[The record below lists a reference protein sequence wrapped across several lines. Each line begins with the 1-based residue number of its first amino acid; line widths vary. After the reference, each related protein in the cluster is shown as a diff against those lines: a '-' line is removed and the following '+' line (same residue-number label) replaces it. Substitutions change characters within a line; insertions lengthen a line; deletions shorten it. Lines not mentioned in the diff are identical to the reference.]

1 MQQYLDSIKLSLET
15 NNYFSA
21 IAIAL
26 TLPDICASIEAEDNK
41 TSRDKYCRWFNKYLV
56 DKYTIFST
64 DRNIVVFSAKECYAT
79 RCSFLHQG
87 THITEHQDI
96 ISKEKNA
103 VKSVNFMNDT
113 IFKGYIRL
121 GDEITIDVK
130 SFCQN
135 MIIAVEQWI
144 LETRDND
151 SISKKI
157 SFLPLVY
164 TNTEE
169 LPFVKVPNSE

>member
-1 MQQYLDSIKLSLET
+1 MQQYLDSIKLSIET
-15 NNYFSA
+15 NNYFGA
-21 IAIAL
+21 IALAL
-26 TLPDICASIEAEDNK
+26 TLPDICASIEAQNNK
-41 TSRDKYCRWFNKYLV
+41 TNQHKYCRWFDKYLLN
-56 DKYTIFST
+56 KYTIFST
-64 DRNIVVFSAKECYAT
+64 DGNIVVFSAKECYAT

-96 ISKEKNA
+96 ISEEKNA

-121 GDEITIDVK
+121 GDEITLDVK
-130 SFCQN
+130 IFCQN

-144 LETRDND
+144 LENRDND
-151 SISKKI
+151 FISKKI

-164 TNTEE
+164 TDTEK
-169 LPFVKVPNSE
+169 LPFVTVPNFE